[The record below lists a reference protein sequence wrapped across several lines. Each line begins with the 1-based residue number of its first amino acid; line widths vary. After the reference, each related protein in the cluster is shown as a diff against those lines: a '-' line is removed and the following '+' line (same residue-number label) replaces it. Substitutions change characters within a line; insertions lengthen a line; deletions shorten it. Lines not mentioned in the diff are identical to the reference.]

1 MDYIEKL
8 ELVIYIF
15 VFLLIP
21 LVLTIVFKE
30 PLIIAGVAIIVSIFD
45 FLE

>member
-21 LVLTIVFKE
+21 LVLTIVLKN
-30 PLIIAGVAIIVSIFD
+30 LLLLLV
-45 FLE
+45 